1 VACQVLA
8 GLTSVDETL
17 ALIAG
22 ATGLVS
28 NDTGWLQL
36 GAATGVPLV
45 GLFGSTSPDQVAP
58 LPLRARA
65 IRIEPSAGLECA
77 PCGDNT
83 CRPGHLRCLQEV
95 PAARVLDALLNL
107 VRCASADPGGL
118 RLAAVAAQDGTD
130 SPRRV
135 AGAA

>member
-1 VACQVLA
+1 MLA

-45 GLFGSTSPDQVAP
+45 GLFGSTSPDRVAP
-58 LPLRARA
+58 LPLQART
-65 IRIEPSAGLECA
+65 IRIEPSAGLVCA
-77 PCGDNT
+77 PCGDST
-83 CRPGHLRCLQEV
+83 CRPGHLLCLEEIS
-95 PAARVLDALLNL
+95 AAQVLEALLTQ
-107 VRCASADPGGL
+107 VRRAATDAGGL
-118 RLAAVAAQDGTD
+118 RLAAVAAQDDTD
-130 SPRRV
+130 PPRRV
-135 AGAA
+135 VGRA